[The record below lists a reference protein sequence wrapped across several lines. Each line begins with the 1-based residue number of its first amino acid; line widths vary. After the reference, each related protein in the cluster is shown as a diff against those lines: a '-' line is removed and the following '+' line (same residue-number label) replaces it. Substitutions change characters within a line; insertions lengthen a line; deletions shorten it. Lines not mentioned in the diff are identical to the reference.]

1 VIVLAGGVAHA
12 NPAAEE
18 LFREG
23 RELMRARKLAEAC
36 DRFER
41 SNKLE
46 PRVGTLLN
54 LADCREQL
62 RQTASAWEA
71 FENARALALQ
81 IGDARR
87 AAEAERRAAAVQAR
101 LAFVIVTVPEASRVP
116 SLVIR
121 RGDAAI
127 DPAAWNVKLPLDPGA
142 YTVSASAPGR
152 RPWAS
157 TIALAERA
165 TVEVRV
171 PALEVDPVAVRA
183 APAAPAAPVAA
194 VRPRDPPLRGAG
206 VGAFA
211 GVTHS
216 EDAALGARVLDA
228 IAVPGGAL
236 RGVLMVYRFRDSRD
250 PDASQTYAVGAAADY
265 VRPVLPQLAMAAGV
279 GIGADFDRFMPGSQS
294 DNDTSGWLALRAS
307 PLIARVDRGHI
318 ELGLHVHLVL
328 AGDEATLLV
337 FAGVDVLP

>member
-1 VIVLAGGVAHA
+1 MIVLAGGVAHA

-81 IGDARR
+81 VGDVRR

-152 RPWAS
+152 RPWTT
-157 TIALAERA
+157 TIAVAEHA

-171 PALEVDPVAVRA
+171 PVLAIDPAAVRA
-183 APAAPAAPVAA
+183 QTVAPVAA
-194 VRPRDPPLRGAG
+194 VRPRDPPLRGVG

-236 RGVLMVYRFRDSRD
+236 RGVLMFYRFRDSRD

-265 VRPVLPQLAMAAGV
+265 VRPVLPQLAMAAGI
-279 GIGADFDRFMPGSQS
+279 GIGADFDRFMPGSAS
-294 DNDTSGWLALRAS
+294 ENDTSGWLAVRAS
-307 PLIARVDRGHI
+307 PLIARVDRGHV

-337 FAGVDVLP
+337 FAGVDVLR

>member
-1 VIVLAGGVAHA
+1 VIVLASGVAHA
-12 NPAAEE
+12 NPAGEQ

-62 RQTASAWEA
+62 GQTASAWEA

-81 IGDARR
+81 VGDARR
-87 AAEAERRAAAVQAR
+87 AAEAERRAAAVQGR
-101 LAFVIVTVPEASRVP
+101 LAFVIVTVPDAGRP
-116 SLVIR
+116 PGLMLR
-121 RGDAAI
+121 RGDATI
-127 DPAAWNVKLPLDPGA
+127 DPAAWNTKVPLDPGR

-152 RPWAS
+152 LPWAT

-165 TVEVRV
+165 TLEVHV
-171 PALEVDPVAVRA
+171 PALVVDPSARVAVE
-183 APAAPAAPVAA
+183 APSPL
-194 VRPRDPPLRGAG
+194 RPRLGELPLRMAG

-216 EDAALGARVLDA
+216 EDAVLGARVLGG
-228 IAVPGGAL
+228 IAMPGGAL
-236 RGVLMVYRFRDSRD
+236 RGSLVFSRYRDSRD
-250 PDASQTYAVGAAADY
+250 PDVPRTYTIGVAADY
-265 VRPVLPQLAMAAGV
+265 ARPLLPQLAVAGGI
-279 GIGADFDRFMPGSQS
+279 GIGADFDRYAPGAAST
-294 DNDTSGWLALRAS
+294 NDTSGWIAFRAS
-307 PLIARVDRGHI
+307 PLIARVDRGHV
-318 ELGLHVHLVL
+318 ELGLHVHFVL
-328 AGDEATLLV
+328 AGTEPTLFA

>member
-1 VIVLAGGVAHA
+1 MIVLACGVAHA
-12 NPAAEE
+12 TPAAEE

-23 RELMRARKLAEAC
+23 RELMRQRKLAEAC

-54 LADCREQL
+54 LADCRERL
-62 RQTASAWEA
+62 GQTASAWEA

-81 IGDARR
+81 VGDARR
-87 AAEAERRAAAVQAR
+87 AAEAERRAAGVQPR

-116 SLVIR
+116 SLTIR
-121 RGDAAI
+121 RGDTAI
-127 DPAAWNVKLPLDPGA
+127 DPAAWNAKLPLDPGR

-152 RPWAS
+152 LPWTK

-165 TVEVRV
+165 TLEVDV
-171 PALEVDPVAVRA
+171 PALAIDPAAVRA
-183 APAAPAAPVAA
+183 APAAPVTT
-194 VRPRDPPLRGAG
+194 RPHDPPFRSAG

-216 EDAALGARVLDA
+216 EDAVLGARVLGA
-228 IAVPGGAL
+228 IAMPGGAL
-236 RGVLMVYRFRDSRD
+236 RGVVMFYRFRDSRD
-250 PDASQTYAVGAAADY
+250 PDASQTYAIGTAADY
-265 VRPVLPQLAMAAGV
+265 VRPVFPQLAAAAGI
-279 GIGADFDRFMPGSQS
+279 GIGADFDRFGPGSAS
-294 DNDTSGWLALRAS
+294 ENDTSGWIALRAS
-307 PLIARVDRGHI
+307 PLIARVDRGHL